1 MNMPSGSSREKSKST
16 AKRLAVITPTYA
28 PDYEIF
34 KDLHRSVMEYTTSDV
49 VQYLI
54 VPRADRGLFSQ
65 FAGPRCVVLTYHDVF
80 PRRIIETAWLGSVG
94 HLLLGPSTPRIVAL
108 NLRQPY
114 PPIRGWILQQ
124 FAKLAIV
131 DVVDA
136 DILLLADSDVHI
148 VRPVTLETL
157 LSNGRVPLFRRTE
170 EVDDRLPRHFLW
182 HKTARE
188 LLGLPDA
195 RPPYPDYVLPF
206 GFWERSAVLSL
217 HEHVQ
222 KVTGRHWLDAV
233 TAHVHFSE
241 WVLYGLFLEEVVKS
255 AVTTD
260 SSRCHTHWGYTPLD
274 LEQAKA
280 FVHRLRPD
288 DLAILIHS
296 KSHTPAEIRRA
307 AIASLALEARRP

>member
-1 MNMPSGSSREKSKST
+1 
-16 AKRLAVITPTYA
+16 
-28 PDYEIF
+28 
-34 KDLHRSVMEYTTSDV
+34 
-49 VQYLI
+49 
-54 VPRADRGLFSQ
+54 
-65 FAGPRCVVLTYHDVF
+65 
-80 PRRIIETAWLGSVG
+80 
-94 HLLLGPSTPRIVAL
+94 
-108 NLRQPY
+108 
-114 PPIRGWILQQ
+114 
-124 FAKLAIV
+124 
-131 DVVDA
+131 
-136 DILLLADSDVHI
+136 
-148 VRPVTLETL
+148 
-157 LSNGRVPLFRRTE
+157 
-170 EVDDRLPRHFLW
+170 
-182 HKTARE
+182 
-188 LLGLPDA
+188 
-195 RPPYPDYVLPF
+195 
-206 GFWERSAVLSL
+206 VLSL

-296 KSHTPAEIRRA
+296 KSHTSAEVRRA